1 MKTIDD
7 LQKDIQENLNSKLN
21 GTIQSVLVENIKN
34 DILEGRTKN
43 DKIVRLS
50 GVGNSIG
57 EIVEVKIQKTG
68 PWSLSGLI
76 VNPLE
81 VLI

>member
-1 MKTIDD
+1 M
-7 LQKDIQENLNSKLN
+7 SK
-21 GTIQSVLVENIKN
+21 K
-34 DILEGRTKN
+34 

-50 GVGNSIG
+50 GDGNSIG